1 MRQIFDFV
9 KTTALGGAIFL
20 LPFAAALL
28 VVVKAGKMAVDSVT
42 PLAEKLP
49 LPKGEAVILI
59 YVVGALLLALV
70 GFATGLL
77 ARSLSIK
84 KDAASFL
91 EDKVLNKLPPYVA
104 LRKYTDRLAGL
115 EAKINEDL
123 KPVLVR
129 MQNGWQL
136 GFLADTFNDG
146 QVAVFMP
153 GAPDPSSGVVQ
164 IVSANHITPLNI
176 SYIDALACLEQSGRG
191 LPKLL
196 ASSSFEAAAG
206 GEVMIGLR
214 HEVRE

>member
-1 MRQIFDFV
+1 MRQIFDFM

-49 LPKGEAVILI
+49 FPKGEAVVAV
-59 YVVGALLLALV
+59 YVVGALSLALV
-70 GFATGLL
+70 AFAAGLL
-77 ARSLSIK
+77 ARSLSIER
-84 KDAASFL
+84 DAVSFL
-91 EDKVLNKLPPYVA
+91 EEKLLNKLPPYVA

-115 EAKINEDL
+115 EAKTNEDL

-129 MQNGWQL
+129 IPNGWQL
-136 GFLADTFNDG
+136 GFLADAFNDD

-164 IVSANHITPLNI
+164 IVSTDHITLLDI
-176 SYIDALACLEQSGRG
+176 SYRDALACLEQSGRG
-191 LPKLL
+191 LPNLL
-196 ASSSFEAAAG
+196 GKQLNERRS
-206 GEVMIGLR
+206 
-214 HEVRE
+214 

>member
-1 MRQIFDFV
+1 V
-9 KTTALGGAIFL
+9 LGGAIFL
-20 LPFAAALL
+20 LPFAAVLI
-28 VVVKAGKMAVDSVT
+28 VIVKAGKMAVDSVT

-49 LPKGEAVILI
+49 FPKGEVVIAV

-70 GFATGLL
+70 AFAAGLL

-84 KDAASFL
+84 KDAVSFL

-115 EAKINEDL
+115 EAKNEDL
-123 KPVLVR
+123 KPVLVH
-129 MQNGWQL
+129 MHNGWQL
-136 GFLADTFNDG
+136 GFLADAFSDG

-164 IVSANHITPLNI
+164 IVSANHITPLSI
-176 SYIDALACLEQSGRG
+176 SYLDALACLEQSGRG

-196 ASSSFEAAAG
+196 ASSSFE
-206 GEVMIGLR
+206 EQN
-214 HEVRE
+214 